1 MVTVGKGDFTVVGRR
16 TIASSGSRCVSITT
30 GLPLERRRNKKK
42 KKKRRAGKGG
52 NRWPDRE
59 AACQSSFL
67 PLLSRGVFA
76 IPDEASLPWK
86 PSQQAGGLYSDHERE
101 SRPKRGGTLSRNKY
115 ASPSKHDESCCRART
130 SCASRAKR
138 DWAWCCL
145 ESSTRLIKRTF
156 IWSFDTCFFGEERE
170 RYSVVLGKT
179 RWVNDTIG

>member
-1 MVTVGKGDFTVVGRR
+1 MANESREETVVTVGKSDFTVVGRR

-30 GLPLERRRNKKK
+30 GSPLERRRNKKK
-42 KKKRRAGKGG
+42 RKKKKKKKKKKEGRKRRRAGKGG

-101 SRPKRGGTLSRNKY
+101 SRPNRGGTLSRNKY
-115 ASPSKHDESCCRART
+115 ASPSKHDESCCGNRT

-138 DWAWCCL
+138 DWA
-145 ESSTRLIKRTF
+145 
-156 IWSFDTCFFGEERE
+156 
-170 RYSVVLGKT
+170 
-179 RWVNDTIG
+179 